1 MWGTSSHKPTNS
13 WHQEDSTG
21 MDNSNTNKQ
30 QRLTQRRPLWI
41 RSPMTHCPEEWD
53 GWQRFLPVIPCP
65 RTPSYSTG
73 HQMYPS
79 KFTYQVEKTR
89 EGFLLVFSHQ
99 ALWDIQQDRRK
110 NLICF
115 LFFFLLCTSTDLAK
129 HWNFWHYTNT

>member
-1 MWGTSSHKPTNS
+1 MWSTSSHKPTNL

-30 QRLTQRRPLWI
+30 QRLTQQRPLWT

-53 GWQRFLPVIPCP
+53 SWQRLLLVISCP
-65 RTPSYSTG
+65 KTPSSSTG
-73 HQMYPS
+73 HPMHLS
-79 KFTYQVEKTR
+79 KFTYQMEKTR

-99 ALWDIQQDRRK
+99 ALWDIQQDRKK

-115 LFFFLLCTSTDLAK
+115 LFFSSM
-129 HWNFWHYTNT
+129 HINRSS